1 MFSGAPNAHR
11 TGMEHLGWGM
21 HSVVYVVVEGGV
33 ENWVLL
39 RVEERTVSREGGE
52 VRWKGYVAL
61 HVRVLTAT

>member
-1 MFSGAPNAHR
+1 
-11 TGMEHLGWGM
+11 MEHLGWGM